1 LADVLIEIVVTLIA
15 MKQLLLLVAVYAL
28 ILNQTNKHFFKTA
41 KPEAPSP
48 ALTKS
53 VKPYPV
59 YPPHMSMAA
68 MITRLAAL
76 TIPKAQQ

>member
-1 LADVLIEIVVTLIA
+1 

-28 ILNQTNKHFFKTA
+28 IINQSNKHFFKKA
-41 KPEAPSP
+41 KPKTPPVP

-53 VKPYPV
+53 ATPQLV

-68 MITRLAAL
+68 MITRFTSL